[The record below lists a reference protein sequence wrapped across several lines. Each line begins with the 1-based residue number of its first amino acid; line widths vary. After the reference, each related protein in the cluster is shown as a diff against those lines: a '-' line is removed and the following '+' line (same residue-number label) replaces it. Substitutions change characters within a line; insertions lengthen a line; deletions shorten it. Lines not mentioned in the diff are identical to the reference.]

1 MGSLEVEET
10 AKAEVR
16 ASEVLLA
23 VLEVYYFV
31 EGIEYVRVCC
41 GSARELSLQKSMP
54 SVRSAVA
61 LLVVVVQVVATDTDR
76 ISSRTCIH
84 QRQQQG

>member
-1 MGSLEVEET
+1 MGSLEVEEI

-16 ASEVLLA
+16 ASEVPLA
-23 VLEVYYFV
+23 VLEVYYSAAD
-31 EGIEYVRVCC
+31 IEYVRVCC
-41 GSARELSLQKSMP
+41 GSARELSLQTSMP
-54 SVRSAVA
+54 LVRSAVA
-61 LLVVVVQVVATDTDR
+61 LLVVVVRVVATDTDR